1 MAGGRGARK
10 TSKKGWRRGLDAGG
24 EAGEGAAAGRRRAA
38 AAQLEAVPDAELF
51 VLDGAHGGGG
61 EGGAGAEAAAP
72 TVGRRARRARK
83 PYETS
88 HSLRAHSSG
97 VAGLG
102 NRPAKKLRPAQVQAR
117 RQRGQRALQARQG
130 SAGEGGDRE
139 GGSNDL
145 WTASVHAEA
154 PPSFPPTLETVTG
167 KKRHGKAKVART
179 IIDPQGCS
187 YNPTYEAHQDV
198 LAEAVAVEAAK
209 EHKERLS
216 RARWLLEVPPTE
228 AAASGPDRCAGG
240 ALGALESD
248 SEGAGGE
255 EGMAAPG
262 AGGAVARKKTRADL
276 NKKKRRKESE
286 LKAMEKERTQRA
298 TKQIDNL
305 KAIQKEIDKEEEHLE
320 ARRRGRTPKEFPR
333 LGRTK
338 YTPAPIQ
345 VLATDEV
352 KGSIR
357 ALNSCA
363 TVSHVVQDALFRSGA
378 VEPRKPVKI
387 PRKKRYRRA

>member
-1 MAGGRGARK
+1 
-10 TSKKGWRRGLDAGG
+10 
-24 EAGEGAAAGRRRAA
+24 
-38 AAQLEAVPDAELF
+38 
-51 VLDGAHGGGG
+51 
-61 EGGAGAEAAAP
+61 
-72 TVGRRARRARK
+72 
-83 PYETS
+83 
-88 HSLRAHSSG
+88 

-130 SAGEGGDRE
+130 SAGEECGEE
-139 GGSNDL
+139 GVSNDL
-145 WTASVHAEA
+145 WTASVEAEA
-154 PPSFPPTLETVTG
+154 PASFPPTLETVKG
-167 KKRHGKAKVART
+167 KKRQGKAKVPRT
-179 IIDPQGCS
+179 MVDPQGCS

-209 EHKERLS
+209 EHKARLS

-248 SEGAGGE
+248 SEEAGGE
-255 EGMAAPG
+255 EGRADPG
-262 AGGAVARKKTRADL
+262 TGGAAARKKTRADL
-276 NKKKRRKESE
+276 NKRKRRKESE
-286 LKAMEKERTQRA
+286 LRALEKERTQRA

-305 KAIQKEIDKEEEHLE
+305 RAIEKEIDKEEDHLE

-387 PRKKRYRRA
+387 PRKKRFRRA

>member
-1 MAGGRGARK
+1 MEEGGAAAMAPGGGGRGA
-10 TSKKGWRRGLDAGG
+10 
-24 EAGEGAAAGRRRAA
+24 AAR
-38 AAQLEAVPDAELF
+38 LEAVPDAELF
-51 VLDGAHGGGG
+51 VLDGAQGGGE
-61 EGGAGAEAAAP
+61 EGGAGGAPAAP
-72 TVGRRARRARK
+72 AAGRRARRGQK

-117 RQRGQRALQARQG
+117 RQRGQRALQARR
-130 SAGEGGDRE
+130 GGAAADGGRE
-139 GGSNDL
+139 GVPSDL
-145 WTASVHAEA
+145 WATFADAEA

-167 KKRHGKAKVART
+167 KKRQGKAKVART
-179 IIDPQGCS
+179 LVDPQGCS

-228 AAASGPDRCAGG
+228 PAASGPDRCAGG

-255 EGMAAPG
+255 EGGAVPG
-262 AGGAVARKKTRADL
+262 AGRAAARKKSRADL

-286 LKAMEKERTQRA
+286 LKALEMERAQRP

-305 KAIQKEIDKEEEHLE
+305 KSIEKEIDKEEEHLE

-363 TVSHVVQDALFRSGA
+363 TVSHVVQDALFRCGA